1 MEGKMTGTLVKAR
14 TRQEHVRLIAAAW
27 QKGVESIIESGE
39 CLCRAKAELPHGSY
53 EAMIQSELPFGPT
66 TARRLVII
74 ASNNI
79 LSNRAHVHALPPSWG
94 TLYELTKLPQTLL
107 LEKIEDGTITPD
119 LERRDVRALLPPPE
133 QRDDDLP
140 DHEGSNAPSPEDGA
154 AAPATNPLVVLWA
167 TTGPEERRAFVRACW
182 NEIVRVHDQ
191 ADPAKPNGNAGA
203 DHWAHLSKENAEA
216 VDRWVESD
224 T

>member
-1 MEGKMTGTLVKAR
+1 MTKKQQVVTK
-14 TRQEHVRLIAAAW
+14 TRAEHVKLIAAAW

-79 LSNRAHVHALPPSWG
+79 LSNRAHVHALPSSWG

-107 LEKIEDGTITPD
+107 LEKIEDGSITPE
-119 LERRDVRALLPPPE
+119 LGRKDVRALLPPPE

-140 DHEGSNAPSPEDGA
+140 PDHEGSNAPHPRTRKGSPEA
-154 AAPATNPLVVLWA
+154 MRPTRSL
-167 TTGPEERRAFVRACW
+167 
-182 NEIVRVHDQ
+182 
-191 ADPAKPNGNAGA
+191 
-203 DHWAHLSKENAEA
+203 
-216 VDRWVESD
+216 
-224 T
+224 